1 MTLGRH
7 PYGWELDATAVL
19 PFTTVQA
26 LISPDGSTHVL
37 GFSGFTFVQWVE
49 METHCSLFII
59 VVHSIRRF
67 SLKRNVI
74 NEINTKSPVVK
85 LNYIKKA

>member
-1 MTLGRH
+1 MTLGRQ
-7 PYGWELDATAVL
+7 PYGRELDATAVL

-26 LISPDGSTHVL
+26 PISPDGSTYIL

-49 METHCSLFII
+49 TETRCSLFII

-74 NEINTKSPVVK
+74 NEINTKSSVVK
-85 LNYIKKA
+85 LNYIKQA